1 MSKYTNFDLRN
12 FIAEGKKAKDENIE
26 ETAPGFN
33 HDCAAHVVHETYGYG
48 ICLDEAHTL
57 VENADGTHSVSHYD
71 VFFKDGSKTVKNIPV
86 EDLEVLTES
95 HHGHKKKKDEEV
107 VAAEGE
113 TVEVTE
119 EEEELTEGTDILDM
133 VMQNPSLLGYLATY
147 GAGLFAA
154 VKGGLSAMEYCD
166 ANPDNKLCKAWDAFS
181 KDFSSVKRKA
191 REKGRGYEEGVEE
204 TTKLT
209 KEEKFKNE
217 IKDILDS

>member
-119 EEEELTEGTDILDM
+119 EEELTEGTDILDM

-154 VKGGLSAMEYCD
+154 VKGGLSAMDYCD
-166 ANPDNKLCKAWDAFS
+166 ANPDNKLCKAWKSFS
-181 KDFSSVKRKA
+181 KDFSSAKDTARKT
-191 REKGRGYEEGVEE
+191 RGYEEGVEE
-204 TTKLT
+204 NAELT
-209 KEEKFKNE
+209 KEEAFKKE